1 MQSIMPLLCSSFLC
15 SSLRS
20 RIDGEQ
26 RIGIIFPRIHGARH
40 RSLLRLVYWFA
51 TICVVLLGPAA
62 DNSQSH
68 LGLFADEW
76 PQWRGPT
83 RDGVW
88 RETGI
93 VATLPAGR
101 IPLRWRVP
109 VSSGYTGPTVAGG
122 RVFLMDRQG
131 TPREVERIL
140 CFDWRTGKSLWTQA
154 YDCAYEVS
162 YPAGPRASVSID
174 EGRAYALGTMGNL
187 HCCATADGKVLWAH
201 DLKSQYKARVPIW
214 GIAAAPLV
222 DGELLIVQVGGLPGA
237 CLVAFDKRTGTERWR
252 ALDDHASYSAPV
264 IIEQAGRRVL
274 VCWTGENVV
283 GLDPASGEVF
293 WKYPFRQT
301 RMVINVPT
309 PVIDGQKL
317 FVTSFYDGA
326 LMLRLVPDAL
336 RVEKVWRRFG
346 ASEIQTDALHAMI
359 STPLLD
365 GDYVY
370 GVDSY
375 GQLRCLDA
383 QSGGRIWED
392 LTAVP
397 KARWATIHMVRNG
410 ERIWMFN
417 ERGEL
422 VIGQLSPKGFHEI
435 SRAKLLD
442 PTTAQLGQRGGVC
455 WSHPAY
461 AYRHI
466 FARNDRELVCASLST
481 K

>member
-1 MQSIMPLLCSSFLC
+1 MHLRTLIRRFSWFVTACAVLAGQGAD
-15 SSLRS
+15 SLR
-20 RIDGEQ
+20 
-26 RIGIIFPRIHGARH
+26 F
-40 RSLLRLVYWFA
+40 
-51 TICVVLLGPAA
+51 
-62 DNSQSH
+62 H
-68 LGLFADEW
+68 LGLLADEW

-93 VATLPAGR
+93 VEKLPAGR

-122 RVFLMDRQG
+122 RVFLMDREEA
-131 TPREVERIL
+131 PREVERIL
-140 CFDWRTGKSLWTQA
+140 AFDWKTGKTLWTRA
-154 YDCAYEVS
+154 YDCTYEVS

-187 HCCATADGKVLWAH
+187 HCLAAADGKVLWAR
-201 DLKSQYKARVPIW
+201 DLKGDYKARVPIW

-222 DGELLIVQVGGLPGA
+222 DGELVIVQVGGASGA
-237 CLVAFDKRTGTERWR
+237 CLVAFDKRTGAERWR
-252 ALDDHASYSAPV
+252 ALNDPASYSAPV

-274 VCWTGENVV
+274 VAWTGENVA

-293 WKYPFRQT
+293 WKYPFHQT

-317 FVTSFYDGA
+317 FVTAFYDGA

-336 RVEKVWRRFG
+336 RVEKVWRRSG
-346 ASEIQTDALHAMI
+346 PSEIQTDALHAMI
-359 STPLLD
+359 STPILQ

-383 QSGGRIWED
+383 RNGDRIWED

-410 ERIWMFN
+410 RRIWMFN

-422 VIGQLSPKGFHEI
+422 LIGRLSPQGFHEI
-435 SRAKLLD
+435 RRSKLLD
-442 PTTAQLGQRGGVC
+442 PTTAQLNQRGGVC

-466 FARNDRELVCASLST
+466 FARNDRELVCASLAAGD
-481 K
+481 